1 MAQTIPILKD
11 LANLSHP
18 AFVNL
23 IKRQGNYK
31 ERSQATFAN
40 EHKPE
45 LEALNRTLPTKH
57 ETVTGSAAS
66 TPIEEK
72 KGKDKDTQEEY
83 SSTMNRSPPRTLL
96 IGDSLLERLK
106 TPLNPPFQP
115 ISLGLSAIE
124 DLKKFPPS
132 SAQFQLT
139 TLPSSINLGCSGD
152 KIENVLYRL
161 YAGTYR
167 LLLPF
172 SPFIKLIIIQ
182 VGTNNLRPLR
192 PLTAIEC
199 AKYGLLLA
207 ALLKIAPDA
216 TLVCSG
222 LFNRADI
229 PDGVVGASNDA
240 LKKVVEG
247 LNNSAGVEHWT
258 GRVKWVDAPVVRDTE
273 RVDHV
278 HLNKEG
284 YRLWDRAL
292 DGVIAEVLRS

>member
-1 MAQTIPILKD
+1 MAPTIPILKD

-23 IKRQGNYK
+23 LKTQGNYK
-31 ERSQATFAN
+31 ERSQTTFAN
-40 EHKPE
+40 VHKPE
-45 LEALNRTLPTKH
+45 LEALNKTLPTGHK
-57 ETVTGSAAS
+57 TVTSSGAS
-66 TPIEEK
+66 TIEEK
-72 KGKDKDTQEEY
+72 GRDKETQKEY
-83 SSTMNRSPPRTLL
+83 SFSMIKSPRTLL

-106 TPLNPPFQP
+106 SLLTPPFQP
-115 ISLGLSAIE
+115 ISPGSSVIE
-124 DLKKFPPS
+124 HLKNSPPG
-132 SAQFQLT
+132 SAQLQLT
-139 TLPSSINLGCSGD
+139 TLPSSINLGCGGD

-172 SPFIKLIIIQ
+172 PSSIKLIIIQ

-192 PLTAIEC
+192 PLTATEC
-199 AKYGLLLA
+199 AKYSLLLA
-207 ALLKIAPDA
+207 ALLKIAPGA

-222 LFNRADI
+222 LFNRRDI

-247 LNNSAGVEHWT
+247 LNNAGVENWN
-258 GRVKWVDAPVVRDTE
+258 GRVRWVDAPIVGEAE

-278 HLNKEG
+278 HLNEEG

-292 DGVIAEVLRS
+292 DGVIAEVLGS

>member
-1 MAQTIPILKD
+1 MAPTIPILKD
-11 LANLSHP
+11 LDNLSHP

-23 IKRQGNYK
+23 LKTQGNYK
-31 ERSQATFAN
+31 ERSQIIFAN
-40 EHKPE
+40 VHKPE
-45 LEALNRTLPTKH
+45 LEALNKTLPTTEH
-57 ETVTGSAAS
+57 ETVTSSAAS

-72 KGKDKDTQEEY
+72 SKDKETQKEY
-83 SSTMNRSPPRTLL
+83 SFSINKSPRTLL

-106 TPLNPPFQP
+106 TLLTPPFQTVL
-115 ISLGLSAIE
+115 LGSSAIE
-124 DLKKFPPS
+124 HLKKPPPG
-132 SAQFQLT
+132 SAQLQLT
-139 TLPSSINLGCSGD
+139 SLPSSINLGCGGD

-172 SPFIKLIIIQ
+172 SPSIKLIILQ

-192 PLTAIEC
+192 PLTATEC
-199 AKYGLLLA
+199 AKYSLLLA
-207 ALLKIAPDA
+207 ALLKIAPGA

-222 LFNRADI
+222 LFNRRDI

-247 LNNSAGVEHWT
+247 LNNAGVENWN
-258 GRVKWVDAPVVRDTE
+258 GRVRWVDAPVVGEAE

-278 HLNKEG
+278 HLNEEG
-284 YRLWDRAL
+284 YRLWDRTL
-292 DGVIAEVLRS
+292 DGVIAEVLGS

>member
-1 MAQTIPILKD
+1 MAPTIPILKD

-23 IKRQGNYK
+23 LKTQGNYK
-31 ERSQATFAN
+31 ERSQTTFAN
-40 EHKPE
+40 VHKPE
-45 LEALNRTLPTKH
+45 LEALTETLPIKH
-57 ETVTGSAAS
+57 ETVITSSAAS
-66 TPIEEK
+66 TPIEEN
-72 KGKDKDTQEEY
+72 GRDKETQKEY
-83 SSTMNRSPPRTLL
+83 SSTMNRNPRTIL

-106 TPLNPPFQP
+106 TPWNPPFQTIP
-115 ISLGLSAIE
+115 LDPSAIE
-124 DLKKFPPS
+124 HLNNFPPG
-132 SAQFQLT
+132 SAQLQLT
-139 TLPSSINLGCSGD
+139 TLPSSINLGCGGD

-172 SPFIKLIIIQ
+172 SPFIKLIILQ

-199 AKYGLLLA
+199 AKYSLLLA

-222 LFNRADI
+222 LFNRRDI

-240 LKKVVEG
+240 LKKVVEN
-247 LNNSAGVEHWT
+247 LNNAGVENWT
-258 GRVKWVDAPVVRDTE
+258 GTVKWVDAPVVGEAE

-278 HLNKEG
+278 HLNGEG

-292 DGVIAEVLRS
+292 DGVITEVLGS